1 MSRDCWPDDVK
12 GLVLNRCS
20 RCTSPFLHPCPL
32 LPLPFADMPVSVLHR
47 PTELHGDTGPG
58 SAPLPGTPAALE
70 PPGRRAGQPRPLERP
85 QPRACWAHIPTA
97 GAPPTPH
104 LQRQLPRLQLYFTC
118 LAMDQPRPRPCLPA
132 THSPKGPP
140 HPPCG
145 SQWGQRTP

>member
-20 RCTSPFLHPCPL
+20 WCTSPFLHPCPL

-70 PPGRRAGQPRPLERP
+70 PPGRRAGQPRPLEHP